1 MTSAA
6 FSISERKYSSR
17 RRNASSACLCALTS
31 SQLPASSLA
40 PVYGSRKTTP

>member
-1 MTSAA
+1 
-6 FSISERKYSSR
+6 
-17 RRNASSACLCALTS
+17 LCALTS